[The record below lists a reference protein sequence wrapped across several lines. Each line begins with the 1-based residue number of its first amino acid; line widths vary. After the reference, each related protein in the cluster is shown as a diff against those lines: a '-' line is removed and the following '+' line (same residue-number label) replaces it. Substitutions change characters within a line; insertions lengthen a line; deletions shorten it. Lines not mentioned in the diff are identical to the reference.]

1 MRIYNNVN
9 AITTQNTLDNT
20 NNAMAKSLEKLSTG
34 LRINRASDDAAGLS
48 VSEGLRTQIR
58 GSQMAQRNANDGLAM
73 LQIAEAGTQQI
84 TDSLQRMREL
94 AIQSANGTYGNTDRG
109 YIQQEFVA
117 LASEIVRIS
126 LSVTSTSQDVDT
138 ALASANRSSRKVQ
151 DAFLAKGVDKKDLQ
165 TSNVSIQPNY
175 NSKGAPS
182 GYAVTESMT
191 ASVRDLTKAG
201 ATLAAAVAAGGN
213 AVRVDAVSFA
223 LEDTSGLVSGARKGA
238 VDDAKAKA
246 EQYAA
251 AAGRSLGAV
260 QSISEVV
267 TSPTPQYMDGIAY
280 ARSAAQAAPVPL
292 QAGSQDLSVQVTV
305 VYALA

>member
-1 MRIYNNVN
+1 MTITVN
-9 AITTQNTLDNT
+9 SRTIAITVVAALAILAAYLIGSARPSVAGAATP
-20 NNAMAKSLEKLSTG
+20 STG
-34 LRINRASDDAAGLS
+34 SPADTGITVTGTGK
-48 VSEGLRTQIR
+48 VT
-58 GSQMAQRNANDGLAM
+58 GSPDTL
-73 LQIAEAGTQQI
+73 
-84 TDSLQRMREL
+84 
-94 AIQSANGTYGNTDRG
+94 
-109 YIQQEFVA
+109 
-117 LASEIVRIS
+117 RIS
-126 LSVTSTSQDVDT
+126 LSVTATSQDVDT
-138 ALASANRSSRKVQ
+138 ALASANKSAKAVQ
-151 DAFLAKGVDKKDLQ
+151 DAFLGKGVDKKDLQ

-267 TSPTPQYMDGIAY
+267 TSPTPQYMDGPLY
-280 ARSAAQAAPVPL
+280 ARATANVALVPL

-305 VYALA
+305 VYALS

>member
-1 MRIYNNVN
+1 MTITVN
-9 AITTQNTLDNT
+9 SRTIAITVVAALAILAAYLIGSARPSVAGAATPTVLS
-20 NNAMAKSLEKLSTG
+20 ASTG
-34 LRINRASDDAAGLS
+34 SPAD
-48 VSEGLRTQIR
+48 T
-58 GSQMAQRNANDGLAM
+58 
-73 LQIAEAGTQQI
+73 
-84 TDSLQRMREL
+84 
-94 AIQSANGTYGNTDRG
+94 GNTVTGTGKVTGSPDT
-109 YIQQEFVA
+109 
-117 LASEIVRIS
+117 LRIS
-126 LSVTSTSQDVDT
+126 LSVTATSQDVDT
-138 ALASANRSSRKVQ
+138 ALASANKSAKAVQ
-151 DAFLAKGVDKKDLQ
+151 DAFLAKGVEKKDLQ

-182 GYAVTESMT
+182 GYVVSESMT

-201 ATLAAAVAAGGN
+201 ATLSAAVDAGGN

-223 LEDTSGLVSGARKGA
+223 LEDTNGLVSGARKGA

>member
-1 MRIYNNVN
+1 MTITVN
-9 AITTQNTLDNT
+9 SRTIAITVVAALAILAAYLIGSARPSVAGAATPTVLS
-20 NNAMAKSLEKLSTG
+20 ASTG
-34 LRINRASDDAAGLS
+34 SPADTGITVTGTGK
-48 VSEGLRTQIR
+48 VT
-58 GSQMAQRNANDGLAM
+58 GSPDTL
-73 LQIAEAGTQQI
+73 
-84 TDSLQRMREL
+84 
-94 AIQSANGTYGNTDRG
+94 
-109 YIQQEFVA
+109 
-117 LASEIVRIS
+117 RIS
-126 LSVTSTSQDVDT
+126 LSVTATSQDVDT
-138 ALASANRSSRKVQ
+138 ALASANKSAKAVQ
-151 DAFLAKGVDKKDLQ
+151 DAFLAKGVEKKDLQ

-182 GYAVTESMT
+182 GYAVSESMT

-201 ATLAAAVAAGGN
+201 ATLSAAVDAGGN

-223 LEDTSGLVSGARKGA
+223 LEDTNGLVSGARKGA